1 VIHSWR
7 VVVPPTSTDMT
18 TVAAI
23 SSELKSTEDAVYLNA
38 PALIKQASRMIVKYI
53 GRELAFRTIEETL
66 KWEWL
71 DDPLS
76 YYHSNILLTQP
87 PVRDLSSI
95 VGDGTTW
102 DLTEVTL
109 SAGIIQGCKGARN
122 TVITYT
128 TGYYMPGDALRDL
141 PDDLERACID
151 TVVALWYRPD
161 RGDPSIKMDRVD
173 GVGLTSYYD
182 QSPTNYTG
190 LPPTALGILDD
201 YKVSR

>member
-76 YYHSNILLTQP
+76 YYHCQ
-87 PVRDLSSI
+87 
-95 VGDGTTW
+95 GTPC
-102 DLTEVTL
+102 VT
-109 SAGIIQGCKGARN
+109 CR
-122 TVITYT
+122 T
-128 TGYYMPGDALRDL
+128 T
-141 PDDLERACID
+141 
-151 TVVALWYRPD
+151 
-161 RGDPSIKMDRVD
+161 
-173 GVGLTSYYD
+173 
-182 QSPTNYTG
+182 
-190 LPPTALGILDD
+190 
-201 YKVSR
+201 